1 MCVCVCV
8 CVCVCET
15 ESPKLALVVEVFLQ
29 KGFEFVFADAR
40 YLIPVVFCCIFIGLI
55 ILVSPQNMQNQA
67 SFAHISWYSF
77 STVIFFFSF

>member
-8 CVCVCET
+8 CVCVT

-40 YLIPVVFCCIFIGLI
+40 YLIPVVFSCIFIGLI
-55 ILVSPQNMQNQA
+55 ILVSPQTCKIRP
-67 SFAHISWYSF
+67 HLL
-77 STVIFFFSF
+77 IFHGIHFPR